1 MLPICLNKTTPLLKV
16 QQSEGKVYVCE
27 IKLNKKCNEKDFMN
41 AVEKLTGHLYQKP
54 PLECAVKRELRLRW
68 IYSIEVLEFYDK
80 TAFFIVKCEAGSY
93 IRTLCVHL
101 GLMIGCGAEMG
112 ELRRIKSGFI
122 TEDSCVTLHDLKDA
136 FYQYRTS
143 GDDSV
148 IRKVVKPLEFLL
160 VSLPRIIIK
169 DSSVSSICHGG

>member
-1 MLPICLNKTTPLLKV
+1 
-16 QQSEGKVYVCE
+16 
-27 IKLNKKCNEKDFMN
+27 MN
-41 AVEKLTGHLYQKP
+41 AVEKLTGHLYQRP

-68 IYSIEVLEFYDK
+68 IYSIEVLEFYEK
-80 TAFFIVKCEAGSY
+80 TALFIVKCEAGSY

-143 GDDSV
+143 GDDSI
-148 IRKVVKPLEFLL
+148 IRKLL
-160 VSLPRIIIK
+160 NR
-169 DSSVSSICHGG
+169 